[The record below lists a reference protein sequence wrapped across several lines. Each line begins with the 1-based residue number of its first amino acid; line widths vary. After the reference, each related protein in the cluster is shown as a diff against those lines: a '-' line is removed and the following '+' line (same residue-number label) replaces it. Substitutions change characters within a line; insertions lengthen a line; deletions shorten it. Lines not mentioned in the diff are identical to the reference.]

1 MSGASTYRAADAR
14 IATDPIALEVMRSHL
29 ITSCREM
36 GIAMMRT
43 SYSPIFNEGLDFS
56 CVIFDGS
63 GEMIAQADF
72 CPAQIGAIVHV
83 VEWCIK
89 EVGPENMHPGDVI
102 LHNDPYRGGCHLPEF
117 MVLKPCFL
125 DGQIV
130 AYTANI
136 AHMVDIGGLVPAAF
150 GDTRNI
156 FQEGIRFPPVK
167 IYREDREVEDLFR
180 VLISNI
186 RAPRFGY
193 GDVKAMIGSLYVAE
207 RRILELVDRHG
218 RDAFA
223 QCAEDIK
230 TVSEILARRAISE
243 LPDGEWSFEGVIE
256 DDGVDPDSQWTIHA
270 TVVIR
275 GDEVIVDFTGSSPQ
289 SAGPPNQTWGVTASA
304 TYAAMFNIYGVIPF
318 NHGCYRPISIIAP
331 PGSFVN
337 VEYPGSCVGGNSD
350 SSPTTV
356 DVILGA
362 LSEVAGKGTACDGD
376 TCGILSLGGTD
387 PRSGEAFAH
396 LHFDGGGWGARHDH
410 DGNSAQ
416 VPKTSNCANTP
427 IEVLETRYP
436 LQCIEYS
443 LNTGPA
449 GRPGAGRFRGGFGTK
464 RIVRVTAPSMTLS
477 AHTNRNRVR
486 PWGRDG
492 GSDGGN
498 CTVRLRRR
506 GEEAWSTA
514 PELFGTVS
522 AGKFSN
528 VELYEGDEVALG
540 MPGGAGYGD
549 PRTRD
554 PALVEE
560 DVRNGLYTLDEAR
573 EIYGVVLDPASG
585 AVAVEKTQELRGGRN
600 GAPAPDRPG
609 GDGRTAFDIRG
620 EG

>member
-1 MSGASTYRAADAR
+1 MIAR
-14 IATDPIALEVMRSHL
+14 VESSPPGPPAQAQIETDPILLEVMRSHL

-56 CVIFDGS
+56 CVIFDAT

-72 CPAQIGAIVHV
+72 CPAQIGAIPHV

-89 EVGPENMHPGDVI
+89 EVGPQNMAPGDVI

-117 MVLKPCFL
+117 MVLKPCFV
-125 DGQIV
+125 DGEIV

-136 AHMVDIGGLVPAAF
+136 AHMVDVGGLVPAAF

-156 FQEGIRFPPVK
+156 FQEGLRFPPVK

-186 RAPRFGY
+186 RTPRFGY
-193 GDVKAMIGSLYVAE
+193 GDLKAMIGSLYVAE
-207 RRILELVDRHG
+207 RRILELVAKHG
-218 RDAFA
+218 KEQFA
-223 QCAEDIK
+223 QCARDIK
-230 TVSEILARRAISE
+230 AVSEILARRAIAD
-243 LPDGEWSFEGVIE
+243 LPDGEWSFEAAIE
-256 DDGVDPDSQWTIHA
+256 DDGVDPDSEWKIRA
-270 TVVIR
+270 TVVVR
-275 GDEVIVDFTGSSPQ
+275 GDEVIVDYTGSSIQ
-289 SAGPPNQTWGVTASA
+289 SPGPANQTWGVTASA

-331 PGSFVN
+331 PGTFVN

-362 LSEVAGKGTACDGD
+362 ISEIAGKGTASDGD
-376 TCGILSLGGTD
+376 TCGILSLGGVD

-396 LHFDGGGWGARHDH
+396 LHFDGGGWGGRHDH

-416 VPKTSNCANTP
+416 IPKTSNCANTP
-427 IEVLETRYP
+427 VEVLETRYP
-436 LQCIEYS
+436 VECVSYS
-443 LNTGPA
+443 LNTSAEGA
-449 GRPGAGRFRGGFGTK
+449 PGAGRHRGGYGTE
-464 RIVRVTAPSMTLS
+464 RVIRVKAPAMTLS

-486 PWGRDG
+486 PWGKAG
-492 GSDGGN
+492 GAEGGN
-498 CTVRLRRR
+498 CTVRLRRA
-506 GEEAWSTA
+506 GEERWQTG

-528 VELYEGDEVALG
+528 AQLLEGDEVLLG

-549 PRTRD
+549 PLARD
-554 PALVEE
+554 PELVAK
-560 DVRNGLYTLDEAR
+560 DVRNGLLSHAEAAR
-573 EIYGVVLDPASG
+573 VYGVALDPLTDELMEQQTARLRARAGGAGADSG
-585 AVAVEKTQELRGGRN
+585 DSNAQGR
-600 GAPAPDRPG
+600 
-609 GDGRTAFDIRG
+609 

>member
-1 MSGASTYRAADAR
+1 MSATTTKSTPLDTR
-14 IATDPIALEVMRSHL
+14 IETDPILLEVMRSHL

-56 CVIFDGS
+56 CVIFDAA

-72 CPAQIGAIVHV
+72 CPAQIGAIPHV

-89 EVGPENMHPGDVI
+89 EVGPENMSPGDVI

-117 MVLKPCFL
+117 MVLKPCFV
-125 DGQIV
+125 DGEIV

-156 FQEGIRFPPVK
+156 FQEGLRFPPVK
-167 IYREDREVEDLFR
+167 IYREDEEVEDLFR

-186 RAPRFGY
+186 RTPRFGY
-193 GDVKAMIGSLYVAE
+193 GDLKAMIGSLYVAE
-207 RRILELVDRHG
+207 RRIVELVEKYGEAEFTRC
-218 RDAFA
+218 A
-223 QCAEDIK
+223 QDIK
-230 TVSEILARRAISE
+230 TVSEVLARRAISD
-243 LPDGEWSFEGVIE
+243 LPDGEWTFAAVIE
-256 DDGVDPDSQWTIHA
+256 DDGVEPDAEWKINA
-270 TVVIR
+270 TVVVR
-275 GDEVIVDFTGSSPQ
+275 GDEVIVDYTGSSPQ
-289 SAGPPNQTWGVTASA
+289 SPGPPNQTWGVTASA
-304 TYAAMFNIYGVIPF
+304 TYAAMFNIYGAIPF

-331 PGSFVN
+331 VGSFVN

-362 LSEVAGKGTACDGD
+362 ISEIAGKGTASDGD
-376 TCGILSLGGTD
+376 TCGILSLGGMD

-396 LHFDGGGWGARHDH
+396 LHFDGGGWGGRHDH

-436 LQCIEYS
+436 LECVEYS
-443 LNTGPA
+443 LNTA
-449 GRPGAGRFRGGFGTK
+449 ATGRPGAGEFRGGFGT
-464 RIVRVTAPSMTLS
+464 RRVMRVTAESMTLS
-477 AHTNRNRVR
+477 AHTNRNRVH
-486 PWGRDG
+486 PWGKAG
-492 GSDGGN
+492 GEEGGN

-506 GEEAWSTA
+506 GEEEWKTA
-514 PELFGTVS
+514 PELLGTIS
-522 AGKFSN
+522 SGKFAN
-528 VELYEGDEVALG
+528 VELHEGDEVSLG

-549 PRTRD
+549 PAARD
-554 PALVEE
+554 PQLVAE
-560 DVRNGLYTLDEAR
+560 DVRNGLYTPAEAL
-573 EIYGVVLDPASG
+573 ELYGVALDPASG
-585 AVAVEKTQELRGGRN
+585 EVMQAETRQNRS
-600 GAPAPDRPG
+600 
-609 GDGRTAFDIRG
+609 
-620 EG
+620 